1 MSKKDKKKLIICII
15 LFFAAMFVCAG
26 IIMFSIMQN
35 GFNSSELNIAPAM
48 KITVICGLAFAAC
61 STVLG
66 EVSFKIKK
74 PVGIPMFAIAAW
86 NFICAIGI
94 NIAVFALKL
103 IPV

>member
-1 MSKKDKKKLIICII
+1 MSKNEKKKLIICIV
-15 LFFAAMFVCAG
+15 LFLVAMFLCAG

-48 KITVICGLAFAAC
+48 KATVICGLLFAAC

-66 EVSFKIKK
+66 AVSFKIKK
-74 PVGIPMFAIAAW
+74 PVGIVMFAIAAW
-86 NFICAIGI
+86 NFICSGGI
-94 NIAVFALKL
+94 YIAVFALKL